1 MSTTPARVQ
10 RLHEGAVWRVTFD
23 GPKGNVLDA
32 SVMTALTEVFRDAAQ
47 TPNLRA
53 ICLEGQGADFSYGA
67 SVQEHLPEQVEGM
80 LRRFDELIAA
90 LLECEIVVVAAV
102 RGRCLGGGLELA
114 SLCHRV
120 IASRDATFGQPEI
133 RIGVF
138 APVASVVLA
147 DRVGRGHAEDLCLT
161 GRTIGAAEALAMHVI
176 DQIADAAPM
185 NTAIAYAR
193 EHLVPHSASSLR
205 LAVRACRMS
214 LEARLAVLP
223 AVERLYLDRLMRT
236 DDAREGITAFLE
248 KRSPVWKNR

>member
-1 MSTTPARVQ
+1 
-10 RLHEGAVWRVTFD
+10 VWRVTFD

-47 TPNLRA
+47 TPTLRA

-161 GRTIGAAEALAMHVI
+161 GRTIGAAEALAMHLI
-176 DQIADAAPM
+176 DQIADTDPM
-185 NTAIAYAR
+185 DSAIAYAR